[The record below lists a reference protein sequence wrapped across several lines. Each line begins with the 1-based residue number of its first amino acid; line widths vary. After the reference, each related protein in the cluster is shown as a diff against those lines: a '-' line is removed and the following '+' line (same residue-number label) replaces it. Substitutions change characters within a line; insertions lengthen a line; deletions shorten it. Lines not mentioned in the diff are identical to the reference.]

1 MEKRNRGGRL
11 CEGFCTRETFVWLR
25 GLNSRIVNLVLSWLR
40 ILILVA
46 IGPGPIA
53 DHLSAAESTT
63 RTNVLDWRVEQDK
76 VTADI
81 KGWEVRTLLEQIASA
96 TGWQVF
102 IEPGTKYAVSAKFK
116 DRTPG
121 EALRLLIPS
130 LTAVLVPSS
139 NAPPRLLVYR
149 TSVKEATQRIVGK
162 RKAKRIENELIV
174 KLKPGES
181 IDDIAKR
188 LGAKVVGRIDGLN
201 AYRLRFGDADS
212 ADAARDSLQSDSS
225 VDSVDYN
232 YPVIRPPDPEP
243 LNMSGAPPMNLR
255 PTAAAAGDQ
264 IIVGLIDSGVRKLG
278 NNLDEFLLPGITVAG
293 GEGTTADGGPKHGDS
308 MFQTILKGVEI
319 GQQGATGSKVRIL
332 PVDVYGGSEMTTTF
346 DISAGIFR
354 AVESGAKIVNLS
366 LGSPVDTPFLNTLIE
381 NSAQQGVLFF
391 AAAGNEP
398 VTSPTYPAA
407 YPDVIAVTAISR
419 NGDIAPWANYGSFV
433 DVGAPGSSIVSF
445 GNQAYVVTGTSSSTA
460 FASGIS
466 AAMSQATGKTGVG
479 LSSLVL
485 QSLALPGRKF

>member
-1 MEKRNRGGRL
+1 
-11 CEGFCTRETFVWLR
+11 
-25 GLNSRIVNLVLSWLR
+25 
-40 ILILVA
+40 
-46 IGPGPIA
+46 
-53 DHLSAAESTT
+53 
-63 RTNVLDWRVEQDK
+63 
-76 VTADI
+76 
-81 KGWEVRTLLEQIASA
+81 
-96 TGWQVF
+96 
-102 IEPGTKYAVSAKFK
+102 
-116 DRTPG
+116 
-121 EALRLLIPS
+121 
-130 LTAVLVPSS
+130 LVPAS
-139 NAPPRLLVYR
+139 NAPPKLLVYK
-149 TSVKEATQRIVGK
+149 TSVKEATQRIAPLGK
-162 RKAKRIENELIV
+162 RKPKRIEDELIV

-212 ADAARDSLQSDSS
+212 ADSARDSLQSDSS

-232 YPVIRPPDPEP
+232 YPVMRPPDPEA
-243 LNMSGAPPMNLR
+243 LNLSAAPPMNLR
-255 PTAAAAGDQ
+255 PTAVAAGDQ
-264 IIVGLIDSGVRKLG
+264 IIVGQIDAHVNTQLLPASLK
-278 NNLDEFLLPGITVAG
+278 DFLLPEISVAG
-293 GEGTTADGGPKHGDS
+293 QSVDGGQPTHGDS

-319 GQQGATGSKVRIL
+319 AQQGAPGSKVRVL

-381 NSAQQGVLFF
+381 NSSQQGVLFF

-398 VTSPTYPAA
+398 VASPTYPAA

-419 NGDIAPWANYGSFV
+419 NGGIAPWANYGSFV
-433 DVGAPGSSIVSF
+433 DIGAPGSSIVSF

-485 QSLALPGRKF
+485 QSLALPGRK

>member
-1 MEKRNRGGRL
+1 M
-11 CEGFCTRETFVWLR
+11 WLR
-25 GLNSRIVNLVLSWLR
+25 GLNRRIVNLVLSWLR
-40 ILILVA
+40 IVIFVA
-46 IGPGPIA
+46 IGLGPIA
-53 DHLSAAESTT
+53 GHVSAAGSTT

-81 KGWEVRTLLEQIASA
+81 KGWDVRTLLEQIASA

-102 IEPGTKYAVSAKFK
+102 MEPGTKYAVSAKFK
-116 DRTPG
+116 DRAPG

-130 LTAVLVPSS
+130 LTAVLVPAS
-139 NAPPRLLVYR
+139 NAPPRLLVYK
-149 TSVKEATQRIVGK
+149 TSVKEATQRIAPVGK
-162 RKAKRIENELIV
+162 RKSKRIENELIV

-212 ADAARDSLQSDSS
+212 ADAARDSLQSDSG

-243 LNMSGAPPMNLR
+243 LNLSSAPPMNLR

-293 GEGTTADGGPKHGDS
+293 GDGTTADGRPKHGDS

-419 NGDIAPWANYGSFV
+419 NGEIAPWANYGSFV
-433 DVGAPGSSIVSF
+433 DVGAPGSSIVTF

-460 FASGIS
+460 FASGI
-466 AAMSQATGKTGVG
+466 AAAASQATGKSG
-479 LSSLVL
+479 SSLSPIVM
-485 QSLALPGRKF
+485 QSLAIPGRKY